1 MQIKLNYVSLF
12 SFHYTKHSNFKFIPV
27 FDLQVIAYNQ
37 NVEKL
42 ETLGKK
48 LNKKVEDLLQSKE
61 ELTEDLIKIIEVH
74 SQAVKTHQKIN
85 ENHGNDNQDSF

>member
-1 MQIKLNYVSLF
+1 MRFQIFVSL
-12 SFHYTKHSNFKFIPV
+12 TKHSNFKFIPV
-27 FDLQVIAYNQ
+27 YDLQVIAYNQ

-85 ENHGNDNQDSF
+85 ENHGNDN